1 MTNVLLVI
9 VGPTGVGKTALSI
22 DLAERLSCPIISAD
36 SRQIFREMRIG
47 TATPSDAELSR
58 VKHYFIGSR
67 SIHEPYSAGQY
78 EADALNV
85 IETEFSKRGD
95 DKRYLIMTGGSM
107 MYVDAVCRGF
117 DEIPTVDAEVRE
129 AVQRDFEEKGLE
141 YLQEEL
147 KQRDPEH
154 YEKMDIQNHQ
164 RVMRAVEVCRQTGG
178 TYTELRKGNV
188 VERPFKIVKIGLDRP
203 RAELYDLINKRV
215 EKMVEEGLVD
225 EARSLYP
232 YKGLNS
238 LNTVGYKE
246 LFDYFDGKYDF
257 DEALR
262 LIKQDSRRYAKRQL
276 TWFRAD
282 HEIRW
287 FNADEVKAEDIIKV
301 LEKIN
306 SDEDI

>member
-1 MTNVLLVI
+1 MRDTLI
-9 VGPTGVGKTALSI
+9 IIAGPTGVGKTALSI
-22 DLAERLSCPIISAD
+22 DLAQRLCCPIISAD

-47 TATPSDAELSR
+47 TATPGDAELSR
-58 VKHYFIGSR
+58 VKHYFIGCR

-78 EADALNV
+78 ETDALKV
-85 IETEFSKRGD
+85 ISDEFGRRSS
-95 DKRYLIMTGGSM
+95 DKRFLIMTGGSM
-107 MYVDAVCRGF
+107 MYIDAVCRGF
-117 DEIPTVDAEVRE
+117 DEIPSVDAEIREGVR
-129 AVQRDFEEKGLE
+129 RDFEEKGLE

-147 KQRDPEH
+147 KRLDSEH
-154 YEKMDIQNHQ
+154 YEKVDIQNYQ

-178 TYTELRKGNV
+178 TYTGLRKGNV
-188 VERPFKIVKIGLDRP
+188 VKRPFRIVKIGLDRP
-203 RAELYDLINKRV
+203 RAELYDIINKRV
-215 EKMVEEGLVD
+215 DKMVEDGLVE

-232 YKGLNS
+232 YRGLNS

-262 LIKQDSRRYAKRQL
+262 LIKQDSRHYAKRQL

-287 FNADEVKAEDIIKV
+287 FNADEVKADDIIKV